1 MIKLLSLGTIS
12 DEEAFNMAKN
22 KLTNADFAGM
32 SAEDRK
38 KAHDRRKA
46 KDRERR
52 GLIGE
57 IRTPQT
63 PEQKRAK
70 EAEKKRLQYFRKK
83 SLT

>member
-1 MIKLLSLGTIS
+1 MDKRKKERLKEMSWYKTTG
-12 DEEAFNMAKN
+12 NPV
-22 KLTNADFAGM
+22 GRPPM